1 MVTSEKTNKKPSWG
15 LNFCKK
21 YNVYVKELLQLV
33 ETYKSFVAYTF
44 YVILINIGI
53 AFQLKSSLN
62 I

>member
-1 MVTSEKTNKKPSWG
+1 MVTSEKTNKKPSRG

-21 YNVYVKELLQLV
+21 YNITELLQLV

-53 AFQLKSSLN
+53 AFQLK
-62 I
+62 